1 MRLVYDIG
9 FKCQTSNACLHKN
22 QENYQNGF
30 NQLLNLL
37 FENKHRISWDPGSL
51 MCNDDDY
58 DNGNDDRV
66 VSSINLGRTQVSI
79 SL

>member
-1 MRLVYDIG
+1 MPVCTKIRRTI
-9 FKCQTSNACLHKN
+9 KN
-22 QENYQNGF
+22 QNGL

-37 FENKHRISWDPGSL
+37 FENEHRISWDPGSL

-66 VSSINLGRTQVSI
+66 LSSINLGRTQQYLYKKVD
-79 SL
+79 SLV